1 MNESTLRNL
10 SNAELLKSVDRSNAE
25 VKELAERLEKLKTF
39 LDLFGRNM
47 GEALEHLEEL

>member
-1 MNESTLRNL
+1 MELNNL
-10 SNAELLKSVDRSNAE
+10 NNDELLKVVDRSNKE

-47 GEALEHLEEL
+47 GDALEHLEEL